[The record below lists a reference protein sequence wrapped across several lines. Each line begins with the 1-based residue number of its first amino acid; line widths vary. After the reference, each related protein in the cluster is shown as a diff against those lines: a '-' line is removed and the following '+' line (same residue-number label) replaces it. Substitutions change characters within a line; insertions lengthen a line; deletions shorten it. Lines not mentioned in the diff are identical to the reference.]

1 LLVAAGIAQPVCAA
15 KFKFATIAPEGSQ
28 WMQDMRGAAT
38 EIKARTDGRVSVKLY
53 GGGVMGN
60 DKKVL
65 RKIRIGQLQGGA
77 FTSTGLAE
85 RYPDIVLYGLPLLF
99 GSQDEVDFVRERM
112 DALLEQGLEDSG
124 FVSFGFAGGGF
135 AKLMGDRP
143 ARGLE
148 DLRGRKVWV
157 PEGDPISY
165 AAMEALRLSPVVLPI
180 TDVLMGLQTGL
191 LEYVATPPVGAVV
204 LQWYTKVKYVT
215 SLPIAYT
222 LGVMVVEKR
231 AFQRL
236 SNEDQVVFRD
246 VMRGIYEGF
255 DTQNRRDNRE
265 AEEALRANG
274 LQVVD
279 PDPAQVPE
287 WRRVAAETNQRL
299 GSEGAF
305 STELLRQLLD
315 HLEEYRSQLE
325 QKRPRAAFRSGQP
338 YRQGQR
344 PAGTRGPPG
353 TGGRKY
359 PDRHY
364 PVGHDSSRHRADIH
378 AQSRRRQPVMG
389 RRSTQTDGA
398 MGCDGWGGC
407 GESRRPAHQH

>member
-1 LLVAAGIAQPVCAA
+1 MIISNSLICRYQQIWRSFCCRQVWVVLLVAAGLVQPAFGAQ
-15 KFKFATIAPEGSQ
+15 FKIATIAPEGSQ
-28 WMQDMRGAAT
+28 WMQDMRGAAS
-38 EIKARTDGRVSVKLY
+38 EIKAGTDGRVSVKLY

-60 DKKVL
+60 EKKVL

-99 GSQDEVDFVRERM
+99 NSQDEVDFVRERM
-112 DALLEQGLEDSG
+112 DPLLERGLEDSG

-143 ARGLE
+143 VRGLE

-180 TDVLMGLQTGL
+180 TDVLTGLQTGL
-191 LEYVATPPVGAVV
+191 LDYIATPPVGAVV

-222 LGVMVVEKR
+222 LGVMALEKR

-236 SNEDQVVFRD
+236 SSEDQAVFRD
-246 VMRGIYEGF
+246 VMRGIYDRF

-274 LQVVD
+274 LQLVD

-287 WRRVAAETNQRL
+287 WQRIAAETNQRL

-305 STELLRQLLD
+305 STELLGQILD

-325 QKRPRAAFRSGQP
+325 QKAA
-338 YRQGQR
+338 
-344 PAGTRGPPG
+344 
-353 TGGRKY
+353 
-359 PDRHY
+359 
-364 PVGHDSSRHRADIH
+364 SRV
-378 AQSRRRQPVMG
+378 P
-389 RRSTQTDGA
+389 
-398 MGCDGWGGC
+398 
-407 GESRRPAHQH
+407 